1 LKLVESSRTR
11 VQGYVIFGN
20 GQRDERIFGAISSKF
35 NDKISLSSPLLSH
48 ETGLSAAF
56 KSIAKLAELVS
67 SSFKYII
74 VIDREHMDE
83 SRLKSFASEH
93 GFELQS
99 LRKLGGFAYLLK
111 VKRGGRVA
119 DIYIAVS
126 GFKKNIEENVAK
138 LIEKCYG
145 ENVEPS
151 KEAIKEWLR
160 RRNQTERDLIE
171 KASKEV
177 LEESFP
183 GIVAVI
189 KSFIED
195 TEVEKARN

>member
-1 LKLVESSRTR
+1 
-11 VQGYVIFGN
+11 
-20 GQRDERIFGAISSKF
+20 
-35 NDKISLSSPLLSH
+35 
-48 ETGLSAAF
+48 
-56 KSIAKLAELVS
+56 
-67 SSFKYII
+67 
-74 VIDREHMDE
+74 
-83 SRLKSFASEH
+83 
-93 GFELQS
+93 
-99 LRKLGGFAYLLK
+99 
-111 VKRGGRVA
+111 
-119 DIYIAVS
+119 VS

-160 RRNQTERDLIE
+160 RRNQTERDLID